1 MARSRYLV
9 VSALWCVAALAIKP
23 FFAYIDFGAFYSNA
37 IERILGGA
45 PLDIYSFGA
54 RPPHSDLLL
63 VVANPPIWFFFLAP
77 WYALGQALGISD
89 FHAQSGMSL
98 GQAWMLVVS
107 LPFDLWLCRTVLH
120 AVDRGRPLAEPRRFA
135 LYLCLLFSPLLWMS
149 TVRFGHGNE
158 TLMVLFVLLAVIA
171 GEEDKPAWAGAFWG
185 LALGIK
191 LTAIVPLLTWLAWGA
206 VSRRARATAV
216 AAGVAAAVA
225 LVPVLPYLIFRRE
238 PIVYALL
245 RFETLRPIGGY
256 VVWQLLPERIA
267 TALASRANVAI
278 LIIAAAVGAWLG
290 RGRDR
295 GFLASGGA
303 WALVLGQ
310 SALLLLGKA
319 VYVWYALAA
328 SCFLFLAWARDDRS
342 DRVVPAVP
350 VAITVAL
357 WVLQGTALD
366 GSPVDPGVAVR
377 SAGWALVLVGTIAL
391 AAVRIGC
398 ASPD

>member
-1 MARSRYLV
+1 MARSRYVLA
-9 VSALWCVAALAIKP
+9 SALWCVAALAIKP
-23 FFAYIDFGAFYSNA
+23 FFAYIDFGAFYANA
-37 IERILGGA
+37 IERILAGA

-77 WYALGQALGISD
+77 WYALGSALGISD
-89 FHAQSGMSL
+89 FHAQAGVSL

-107 LPFDLWLCRTVLH
+107 LPFDLLLCGTVLH
-120 AVDRGRPLAEPRRFA
+120 AVEMARPLPEPRRFA

-158 TLMVLFVLLAVIA
+158 TLMVLSVLLAVIA
-171 GEEDKPAWAGAFWG
+171 GEGGKPAWAGAFWG

-206 VSRRARATAV
+206 VSRRVRATAV
-216 AAGVAAAVA
+216 AGGVAAVVA
-225 LVPVLPYLIFRRE
+225 MAPVLPYLIFRRE

-267 TALASRANVAI
+267 TALSSRANLAI
-278 LIIAAAVGAWLG
+278 LILAAAVGAWLG
-290 RGRDR
+290 RRRDR

-303 WALVLGQ
+303 WALVIGQ
-310 SALLLLGKA
+310 AALLLLGKA

-328 SCFLFLAWARDDRS
+328 SCFLFLAWERDDRS
-342 DRVVPAVP
+342 DRLVPAVP
-350 VAITVAL
+350 VAITIAL
-357 WVLQGTALD
+357 WVLQGSALD
-366 GSPVDPGVAVR
+366 GLQADPGIVAR
-377 SAGWALVLVGTIAL
+377 SAGWGLALVGTIAL
-391 AAVRIGC
+391 AAIRLRR
-398 ASPD
+398 ASES